1 MGGLSRRTASRRR
14 VDATRDGEASAA
26 GLRKPGIPD
35 CGDPYEGGYQMSE
48 KSIEGLS
55 KATILHRPTGLIYR
69 VAGILYNV
77 ISANEALSLTFL

>member
-1 MGGLSRRTASRRR
+1 
-14 VDATRDGEASAA
+14 
-26 GLRKPGIPD
+26 
-35 CGDPYEGGYQMSE
+35 MSE